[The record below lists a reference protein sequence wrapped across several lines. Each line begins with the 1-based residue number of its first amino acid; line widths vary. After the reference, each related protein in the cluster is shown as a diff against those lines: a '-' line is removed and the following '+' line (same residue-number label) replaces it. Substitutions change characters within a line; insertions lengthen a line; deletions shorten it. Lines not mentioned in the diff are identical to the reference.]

1 MHIIEKESEKV
12 ERRQNKG
19 SETMDSRIRKTL
31 LLWILALSSVA
42 LLVVLGNIS
51 NENDTPSS
59 TRAFHLHVRS
69 NSKGLKEI
77 QEVGASNGFEVSS
90 ADASKSPMDLSIENL
105 AAKKPTQEETSLFAD
120 FVREHEKIYANS
132 KEYNRRQRIYHE
144 SLSMIHNY
152 NTADNANKSYS
163 LWKMGINRFAD
174 LSQEELPLGLDK
186 WALRNHQQ
194 TKRATSNRVKGNSL
208 APLPNLVDWR
218 KKGVTTP
225 VKNQGHCG
233 SCWAFAS
240 TAALESHI
248 AIHTDTL
255 LELSVQELVTCAPN
269 PNHCGGTGGCDGNTA
284 ELAYDFVSSGR
295 GIVTEW
301 DWGYISG
308 NNHTVPACELSP
320 KDNATIPGAIASID
334 GYVSIEHND
343 YYGLLEAVATV
354 GPVVVNVDASNWRL
368 YEGGIFDESQFS
380 NSSSRDINHVVV
392 VEGYGTETVMDPDT
406 GEQYSQDYWLVR
418 NSWGPLWGEDG
429 YIRLKRDSNA
439 ATNDCKPDTSPADGI
454 ACVGPGNNIIPP
466 VVEVCGTS
474 GVLYDALYPVGGHLL
489 KESQLL
495 RAD

>member
-1 MHIIEKESEKV
+1 MVIRIQK
-12 ERRQNKG
+12 
-19 SETMDSRIRKTL
+19 TM
-31 LLWILALSSVA
+31 LLWILALSSLT
-42 LLVVLGNIS
+42 LLVLLGNILS
-51 NENDTPSS
+51 HNDSPSS
-59 TRAFHLHVRS
+59 TRAFRLHVRS

-77 QEVGASNGFEVSS
+77 QQVGESNGLEFSS
-90 ADASKSPMDLSIENL
+90 ADVSKSSMDGNIENS
-105 AAKKPTQEETSLFAD
+105 AVKKPTLEGTSLFAD
-120 FVREHEKIYANS
+120 FVREHKKIYANS
-132 KEYNRRQRIYHE
+132 EEYNRRQRIYHE
-144 SLSMIHNY
+144 SLSMVLQHNT
-152 NTADNANKSYS
+152 TANENKSFP
-163 LWKMGINRFAD
+163 LWKIGINRFAD

-186 WALRNHQQ
+186 WALRNHHQ
-194 TKRATSNRVKGNSL
+194 TKIATSNRVKGNPLS
-208 APLPNLVDWR
+208 PLPDSVDWR

-248 AIHTDTL
+248 AIRTDTL

-269 PNHCGGTGGCDGNTA
+269 PNHCGGIGGCDGNTA

-334 GYVSIEHND
+334 GYVSIKHND

-368 YEGGIFDESQFS
+368 YESGVFDESQFS

-406 GEQYSQDYWLVR
+406 GESYSQDYWLVR

-429 YIRLKRDSNA
+429 YIRLKRDSDA

-454 ACVGPGNNIIPP
+454 ACVGPDNNIVPP
-466 VVEVCGTS
+466 VVDVCGTS

-489 KESQLL
+489 KESQLID
-495 RAD
+495 AKN